1 MESRLE
7 FKGTGG
13 ELFGKLI
20 VGALLTGITF
30 GIYAPWFYV
39 ALTKFIYSVTKIRGT
54 AKGDLQPEFTGAGG
68 ELFKILIIGGLL
80 TGITFG
86 IYMPWLMVNLI
97 KYFEA
102 NSRAKAADGSVYS
115 LQSDLTG
122 GELFVTYLVGALL
135 TGITFGIYTPWFMC
149 KLNKL
154 IYSKTQ
160 VLAQGRPAGRM
171 DFVGQG
177 GDLFVTYLVGMLLT
191 GITFGIYGSWF
202 QVKMFKFMAQ
212 NTEIQVGGRAY
223 RGDFT
228 GTGGDYFVLNL
239 VGTLLTMITFGI
251 YGFWYM
257 AKSLEFQFNNSVYRP
272 AGAPSPA
279 AAVSPRAPAHA

>member
-1 MESRLE
+1 MEARLE

-39 ALTKFIYSVTKIRGT
+39 ALTKYIYSVSKIRGT
-54 AKGDLQPEFTGAGG
+54 TKGDLQPEFTGTGG
-68 ELFKILIIGGLL
+68 ELFKTLLIGGLL
-80 TGITFG
+80 TAITVG
-86 IYMPWLMVNLI
+86 IYMPWFAVNLI
-97 KYFEA
+97 KYVEA
-102 NSRAKAADGSVYS
+102 SSRAKAQDGSVYS

-135 TGITFGIYTPWFMC
+135 CVITIGIYTPWFIC

-154 IYSKTQ
+154 FYSKTQ
-160 VLAQGRPAGRM
+160 ILAQGRPAGRL

-191 GITFGIYGSWF
+191 MVTLTIYAAWF
-202 QVKMFKFMAQ
+202 QVNIMKYIAQ
-212 NTEIQVGGRAY
+212 NTEVQVGGHTY

-228 GTGGDYFVLNL
+228 GTGGDLFVLNL
-239 VGTLLTMITFGI
+239 VGGLLTTITLGI
-251 YGFWYM
+251 YGFWYL

-272 AGAPSPA
+272 AMAPQPTAS
-279 AAVSPRAPAHA
+279 VQPRAPAHA